1 MSDSMHTPGPW
12 TVALARKEHV
22 PHADHHIVADGRYI
36 AHVDNRAFR
45 YGDGLRVT
53 DDELA
58 EGVANAHLMGSA
70 ADMLAALKLAEPHL
84 RQYLEDCGPC
94 EHDAGLCVC
103 GIKSDLAAIE
113 DAIAKAEGRR

>member
-1 MSDSMHTPGPW
+1 MHTPGPW

-70 ADMLAALKLAEPHL
+70 ADMLAALKIAAVHVS
-84 RQYLEDCGPC
+84 QYLEYGGPC
-94 EHDAGLCVC
+94 RHELNVC
-103 GIKSDLAAIE
+103 FCDLRSDLAAIE
-113 DAIAKAEGRR
+113 DAIAKAQGR